1 MHFWDLAFSNL
12 KRRRGRTLFL
22 ILSLTVGVSMMVAV
36 ISITA
41 AMRASVE
48 SKLREFGANM
58 VVMPKTLEMSIAYGG
73 VNIAAVGAPIG
84 ELTEE
89 DATRVA
95 SIRRKDALRGVS
107 PKLVGAIRIDG
118 REFIL
123 VGIRFRDE
131 LKMKPWWHIQGN
143 KPSLSRDILLG
154 ALTARQLNKGPGD
167 RLVMENKEFRVAG
180 VLGEQFSTEDQAI
193 FADLRE
199 TGLLFDKRGKVS
211 FIEVSTWCAA
221 CPVET
226 IVEQISAK
234 VPHARVFAVKQ
245 LVEAELSQ
253 VNLVANFAVI
263 LTAVVLVVGSLIML
277 LTMMESVRE
286 RTQEIGILRTIG
298 FRQYHIMKLILIEG
312 IAISLISSCL
322 GAIIGSLAAIVLYG
336 SFVRFEASFYP
347 DLRLIGI
354 SVALSIVMGTLPT
367 LHSARK
373 AAQLDP
379 ATALRAL

>member
-1 MHFWDLAFSNL
+1 
-12 KRRRGRTLFL
+12 
-22 ILSLTVGVSMMVAV
+22 MMVAV
-36 ISITA
+36 LSMTA

-58 VVMPKTLEMSIAYGG
+58 VVMPKTLEMSVSYGG
-73 VNIAAVGAPIG
+73 VNIASVGAPIG

-89 DATRVA
+89 DATRVT
-95 SIRRKDALRGVS
+95 SIGRKDVLRGVS

-123 VGIRFRDE
+123 VGVRFRDE
-131 LKMKPWWHIQGN
+131 LKMKPWWRVQGQ

-154 ALTARQLNKGPGD
+154 TLTARQLKKGPGD
-167 RLVMENKEFRVAG
+167 KLVMGEKEFRVAG
-180 VLGEQFSTEDQAI
+180 ILEEQFSAEDRAI

-199 TGLLFDKRGKVS
+199 AGQLFDQRGKVS

-226 IVEQISAK
+226 VVEQISAK
-234 VPHARVFAVKQ
+234 LPHARVFAVKQ

-253 VNLVANFAVI
+253 VNLVSTFAMI

-277 LTMMESVRE
+277 LTMMASVRE
-286 RTQEIGILRTIG
+286 RTQEIGILRAIG
-298 FRQYHIMKLILIEG
+298 FRQSHIMKVIFIEG
-312 IAISLISSCL
+312 VTVSLISSCL
-322 GAIIGSLAAIVLYG
+322 GAIIGSLTARILYG
-336 SFVRFEASFYP
+336 FFAGPETSFRP
-347 DLRLIGI
+347 DVGLIGI

-367 LHSARK
+367 LYSARK

-379 ATALRAL
+379 ATALRAI